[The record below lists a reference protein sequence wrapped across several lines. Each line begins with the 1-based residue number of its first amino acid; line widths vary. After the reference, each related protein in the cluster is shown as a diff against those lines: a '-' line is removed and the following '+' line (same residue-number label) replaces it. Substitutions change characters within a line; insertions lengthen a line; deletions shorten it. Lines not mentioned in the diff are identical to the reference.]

1 MNEFDWTDMVEPLS
15 VDTLRASDTE
25 WKYNPILTDKIWDE
39 VKDMVTK
46 IWNTF
51 DNEFGYVD
59 EKMTVVNSLPRE
71 WTSVIQMVRMF
82 HFKVQR
88 GIIFKNLSQEAN
100 ESIKL
105 EMYDRGWS
113 AMDF

>member
-1 MNEFDWTDMVEPLS
+1 MVEPLN
-15 VDTLRASDTE
+15 VDVTIKGSNIDL
-25 WKYNPILTDKIWDE
+25 KYNPILTDKVWNE
-39 VKDMVTK
+39 VKDMVTE

-59 EKMTVVNSLPRE
+59 GKMDVVNSLPKK
-71 WTSVIQMVRMF
+71 WTSVIRMIKMF
-82 HFKVQR
+82 HYVIQR
-88 GIIFKNLSQEAN
+88 EIIFDNLSQEAN

-113 AMDF
+113 TLDF